1 MSFNLSTYFL
11 DRTSEVTTMGN
22 PTPKRIFFVSS
33 TKEGSSSVVCA
44 QTYPQCY
51 TVLAADLYQFW
62 FERGQIKVDMR
73 TSGSELVPTL
83 TLKQNICQA
92 SQKKPEVRYWGD

>member
-1 MSFNLSTYFL
+1 MFL
-11 DRTSEVTTMGN
+11 LPE
-22 PTPKRIFFVSS
+22 FFGLRS
-33 TKEGSSSVVCA
+33 GSSVGTPGGPQDPIGWGCA

-51 TVLAADLYQFW
+51 TVLAADLYQFC

-83 TLKQNICQA
+83 TPKQDICQA
-92 SQKKPEVRYWGD
+92 SQRKA